1 MPRPARGLLPPEEAR
16 NLEVLGVVRGGALD
30 GDRLPD
36 GPGRGR
42 RGHGARV
49 VIRQLVAA
57 VDRLGPLA
65 LEFLEEVALPRRP
78 DRRRGVDV
86 LARRRRPRLALAG
99 AVETG
104 RDDRDHHL
112 VAEALVE
119 ARPEDDVR
127 L

>member
-30 GDRLPD
+30 GARLAD

-49 VIRQLVAA
+49 VIGQLVAA

-65 LEFLEEVALPRRP
+65 LELLEEVALPRRP
-78 DRRRGVDV
+78 DRGRGVDAV
-86 LARRRRPRLALAG
+86 AGRRRPALALVRH
-99 AVETG
+99 VE
-104 RDDRDHHL
+104 
-112 VAEALVE
+112 VC
-119 ARPEDDVR
+119 
-127 L
+127 